1 VSGEDLEPR
10 IARWLTDL
18 EARHLADLT
27 FPEVSRALRA
37 LSSCYVERRSR
48 IGSGGALDG
57 AGKRAAFALFYGPLH
72 FLLLRHIVASLG
84 APLGS
89 GDTIVDLG
97 CGTGVGGAAWAL
109 ACGGA
114 PELKGL
120 DRNPWAVG
128 EAAWTWRVLGLRGR
142 AAVGDVTRWKPQ
154 GRGGIVAAFAVNEW
168 PGEVRAEMRER
179 LRAAVAAGHALLVV
193 EPLAGGIA
201 PWWREWSEAFAPLG
215 GVVHEWRLRTELP
228 SIVTRLDRAVGLDH
242 REITGRSIY
251 VPAAAPRTLRA

>member
-1 VSGEDLEPR
+1 MSAGDAEPR
-10 IARWLTDL
+10 LVGWFADL

-37 LSSCYVERRSR
+37 LSSCYVERRGR

-72 FLLLRHIVASLG
+72 FLLVRHVVSSLG
-84 APLGS
+84 ARLGAGAS
-89 GDTIVDLG
+89 IADLG
-97 CGTGVGGAAWAL
+97 CGTGVAGAAWAL
-109 ACGGA
+109 ACDGG
-114 PELKGL
+114 PELKGI

-142 AAVGDVTRWKPQ
+142 ASVGDVTRWKPH

-168 PGEVRAEMRER
+168 PADVRTEMRER
-179 LRAAVAAGHALLVV
+179 LRAAVAGGRALLVV

-201 PWWREWSEAFAPLG
+201 PWWREWSETFAPLG
-215 GVVHEWRLRTELP
+215 GVVHEWRLRTDLP
-228 SIVTRLDRAVGLDH
+228 SIVSRLDRAVGLDH

-251 VPAAAPRTLRA
+251 VPAAAPRAVG